1 MKDKKKALKDI
12 IRDLHAGLPVEVARD
27 RFRREV
33 GSVSTPELVEIEQS
47 LIDDGLPPEEVARF
61 CNVHV
66 LLVQDGL
73 EEPGGAGPSA
83 RAIEMMQK
91 ENTVIRD
98 IAGRLRQIV
107 ASGPRA
113 GEVVA
118 ELAKLAGL
126 ERHYAS
132 KENVIF
138 PNLERR
144 GFPGPS
150 KVMWQKDNE
159 IRALLKTAVAE
170 TAALGGSDTVP
181 ERTVKKHILP
191 LLDEVTGMADKE
203 EQILLP
209 AAAERLTAEDWARAS
224 IEMDELGY
232 AFLAAGQ
239 AATAPRGAAAPPAE
253 SPGAGQAAEG
263 MVLLP
268 SGRLA
273 VEELMRVL
281 NTLPL
286 DLTFVDA
293 DDRVRYFT
301 EGKDRIFV
309 RTRSVIGRTVQ
320 NCHPPRSLDAVQRIL
335 DSFRAGKSDHADFW
349 IRMGGKTIYIRY
361 FAVRGEAGK
370 YLGTLEVTQ
379 DITEIRGL
387 EGEKRLLD

>member
-1 MKDKKKALKDI
+1 MKDKKKALRDI

-33 GSVSTPELVEIEQS
+33 GSVSTSELVEIEQS

-73 EEPGGAGPSA
+73 DEPGGAGPAA
-83 RAIEMMQK
+83 RAIEMMQR

-107 ASGPRA
+107 ASRPRA
-113 GEVVA
+113 GEVAA
-118 ELAKLAGL
+118 ELTKLAGL

-138 PNLERR
+138 PNLERH

-170 TAALGGSDTVP
+170 TANLGASDAVP
-181 ERTVKKHILP
+181 ERTVKQHILP
-191 LLDEVTGMADKE
+191 LLEEVTGMADKE

-232 AFLAAGQ
+232 AFLAAGE
-239 AATAPRGAAAPPAE
+239 AATAPRSAPAPE
-253 SPGAGQAAEG
+253 SPGVEPAAEG

-273 VEELMRVL
+273 VEELMRAL
-281 NTLPL
+281 NTLPF
-286 DLTFVDA
+286 DITFVDA

-361 FAVRGEAGK
+361 FAVRAGDGK

-379 DITEIRGL
+379 DITEIQGL
-387 EGEKRLLD
+387 RGEKRLLD